1 MNQEDL
7 KLICKAIKS
16 GKCLA
21 FLGSGAC
28 IAFTNHNKEVVAG
41 LPTGTKLAEDL
52 AGLCELT
59 NGATNDLS
67 EISEYYLYTCNG
79 DRLELENAIKKFL
92 PQDVSPRPIHTVLA
106 QLTDIRV
113 VITSNYDTLLEQEC
127 AKYNRTLSKHVYNP
141 LNPKTG
147 HFQGTIFFGD
157 KAARDVIIHKMHGSI
172 DEQGSMVITQS
183 DYIRYLASLNDI
195 DRGMPEYFRKTI
207 IPQFTLLFLGYSLE
221 DWNFKVIWE
230 GVLSRGRQQ
239 ISYALVREPSDFQKS
254 FWSMQKIKILDE
266 DLTEFAKKLAAEF
279 NLEIPQL
286 GIKTKQTKKK

>member
-52 AGLCELT
+52 AGLCDIT
-59 NGATNDLS
+59 NGANNDLS

-113 VITSNYDTLLEQEC
+113 VNY
-127 AKYNRTLSKHVYNP
+127 
-141 LNPKTG
+141 
-147 HFQGTIFFGD
+147 
-157 KAARDVIIHKMHGSI
+157 
-172 DEQGSMVITQS
+172 
-183 DYIRYLASLNDI
+183 
-195 DRGMPEYFRKTI
+195 
-207 IPQFTLLFLGYSLE
+207 
-221 DWNFKVIWE
+221 
-230 GVLSRGRQQ
+230 
-239 ISYALVREPSDFQKS
+239 
-254 FWSMQKIKILDE
+254 IKL
-266 DLTEFAKKLAAEF
+266 
-279 NLEIPQL
+279 
-286 GIKTKQTKKK
+286 